1 MTAGMIKL
9 PNIWLIHFPAV
20 KFHIESPLILHMNLL
35 KALAKVGSMTFMSR
49 ILGFVRDT
57 LIARVFGAGMVSD
70 AFIVA
75 FKIPNLLRR
84 VSAEGAFSQ
93 AFVPILAEYK
103 SQRNFKDTH
112 SLINRVATWLGLIL
126 VGVTL
131 LGMLAAPFIV
141 ALIAPGFQANPEKM
155 QLTAELLRITFPYI
169 FFISLV
175 SMAGGVLNTYN
186 RFGIPAFTPVWLN
199 LSMIVAVLFFADH
212 FAEPIKVLAWAVFV
226 GGFLQLL
233 FQIPFLKEIGL
244 LPRFDFHFNDDGVWR
259 ILKMMGPAVLGVSV
273 AQISLIIN
281 TIFASF
287 LIAGSVSWLYYA
299 DRLMEFPTGVLGV
312 ALGTILLPGL
322 SKAYANQDTREYSQ
336 LLDWGLRLTFI
347 LAAPAAVALAVLAAP
362 LVITLFHYGKFTG
375 HDALM
380 TEQALIAYSLGLLGL
395 ILVKILAP
403 GFYARQNIKTP
414 VKIGVFT
421 LVATQLMNVLFVF
434 VLQLQHAGLALAI
447 GLGACLNA
455 SLLYYHL
462 RKSSI
467 FQPQPGWLL
476 FLCKL
481 AIALIVMGLVLY
493 FAMGNND
500 AWLGFR
506 LIQRL
511 MYISGLVA
519 LGGISYFSTLI
530 LLGFRPRD
538 YIRRVIH

>member
-1 MTAGMIKL
+1 
-9 PNIWLIHFPAV
+9 
-20 KFHIESPLILHMNLL
+20 MNLL
-35 KALAKVGSMTFMSR
+35 KALAKVGSMTFVSR

-57 LIARVFGAGMVSD
+57 LIARVFGAGMLTD

-103 SQRNFKDTH
+103 SQRTFDETH
-112 SLINRVATWLGLIL
+112 QLINRVATWLGIIL

-131 LGMLAAPFIV
+131 LGMLTAPWIV
-141 ALIAPGFQANPEKM
+141 ALIAPGFQAEPDKM
-155 QLTAELLRITFPYI
+155 QLTIELLRITFPYI

-199 LSMIVAVLFFADH
+199 VSMIAAVLFFADH

-226 GGFLQLL
+226 GGFLQLV
-233 FQIPFLKEIGL
+233 FQIPFLKQIGL
-244 LPRFDFHFNDDGVWR
+244 LPKFDIKRDDQGNIDPGVKR
-259 ILKMMGPAVLGVSV
+259 ILKLMGPAVLGVSV

-287 LIAGSVSWLYYA
+287 LATGSVSWLYYA

-312 ALGTILLPGL
+312 ALGTILLPSL
-322 SKAYANQDTREYSQ
+322 SKAYAGSDDSEYSQ

-347 LAAPAAVALAVLAAP
+347 LAAPAAVALAVLATP
-362 LVITLFHYGKFTG
+362 LVATLFHYGKFTAI
-375 HDALM
+375 DVAM
-380 TEQALIAYSLGLLGL
+380 TQQALIAYSIGLLGL

-414 VKIGVFT
+414 VKIAIFT
-421 LVATQLMNVLFVF
+421 LVITQLMNLIFIF
-434 VLQLQHAGLALAI
+434 GLHLNHAALALAI
-447 GLGACLNA
+447 GLGACINA
-455 SLLYYHL
+455 GLLFYHL
-462 RKSSI
+462 RKSQVY
-467 FQPQPGWLL
+467 QPQAGWLFFLVKL
-476 FLCKL
+476 FF
-481 AIALIVMGLVLY
+481 ALGVMAVVLF
-493 FAMGNND
+493 FAMGD
-500 AWLGFR
+500 ASDWLHFGLMKR
-506 LIQRL
+506 LL
-511 MYISGLVA
+511 YISGLIA
-519 LGGISYFSTLI
+519 LGGISYFATLF

-538 YIRRVIH
+538 YMRRVKH